1 MIKVLAAVAFCFA
14 LVFGVD
20 NELNLDKNQ
29 TVASQMTQTG
39 DDVNLTP
46 NYHGLQE
53 LNSNDTNLSDANL
66 NMSKDHPARPHIDL
80 SFNSLFINAHIVVKI
95 VVGILIL
102 FSIITWTIFIVKFS
116 EFKIAFYRLK
126 KDEAVIKTTSNLK
139 NLNFP
144 KNSFARYF
152 INEIEDESS
161 KSVKFSENMKSRV
174 KQRFELKKTAFAGA
188 MKERVAVLASIG
200 SSAPFIGLFGTV
212 WGIMNSFVGI
222 ANSDNASLSVVAPG
236 IAEALFATALG
247 LAAAIPAVLIY
258 NYLVRTAVNFN
269 SRLARLSAEIYLI
282 FDRNVDGYE
291 R

>member
-1 MIKVLAAVAFCFA
+1 MIKTLAAAAFCFA
-14 LVFGVD
+14 LVFGAD
-20 NELNLDKNQ
+20 NELNLDENQ
-29 TVASQMTQTG
+29 TAASQMTQTG
-39 DDVNLTP
+39 GDINSTP
-46 NYHGLQE
+46 NDRGLQE
-53 LNSNDTNLSDANL
+53 LNSNDTNLSGANL
-66 NMSKDHPARPHIDL
+66 NMPKDQIAQLHIDL
-80 SFNSLFINAHIVVKI
+80 SFNSLFRNAHIVVKI
-95 VVGILIL
+95 VVDILIL
-102 FSIITWTIFIVKFS
+102 FSIVTWTIFIVKFS
-116 EFKIAFYRLK
+116 QFKIAFHRLK
-126 KDEAVIKTTSNLK
+126 KDEAVIKAASNLK

-144 KNSFARYF
+144 KNSFARCF
-152 INEIEDESS
+152 ISEIEDESG
-161 KSVKFSENMKSRV
+161 KSVKSSENMRSRV
-174 KQRFELKKTAFAGA
+174 KQRFDLKKTAFAGA

-282 FDRNVDGYE
+282 FDRNADGYE

>member
-1 MIKVLAAVAFCFA
+1 MIKVLADVAFCFA

-126 KDEAVIKTTSNLK
+126 KDEAVIKTASNLRR
-139 NLNFP
+139 
-144 KNSFARYF
+144 AM
-152 INEIEDESS
+152 I
-161 KSVKFSENMKSRV
+161 KF
-174 KQRFELKKTAFAGA
+174 
-188 MKERVAVLASIG
+188 
-200 SSAPFIGLFGTV
+200 
-212 WGIMNSFVGI
+212 
-222 ANSDNASLSVVAPG
+222 ASLNSANFKFDKF
-236 IAEALFATALG
+236 AEF
-247 LAAAIPAVLIY
+247 
-258 NYLVRTAVNFN
+258 
-269 SRLARLSAEIYLI
+269 
-282 FDRNVDGYE
+282 
-291 R
+291 

>member
-1 MIKVLAAVAFCFA
+1 M
-14 LVFGVD
+14 
-20 NELNLDKNQ
+20 
-29 TVASQMTQTG
+29 
-39 DDVNLTP
+39 
-46 NYHGLQE
+46 
-53 LNSNDTNLSDANL
+53 
-66 NMSKDHPARPHIDL
+66 
-80 SFNSLFINAHIVVKI
+80 
-95 VVGILIL
+95 VGILIL

-188 MKERVAVLASIG
+188 MKERMAVLASIG

-282 FDRNVDGYE
+282 FDRNADGYE

>member
-1 MIKVLAAVAFCFA
+1 M
-14 LVFGVD
+14 
-20 NELNLDKNQ
+20 
-29 TVASQMTQTG
+29 
-39 DDVNLTP
+39 
-46 NYHGLQE
+46 
-53 LNSNDTNLSDANL
+53 
-66 NMSKDHPARPHIDL
+66 
-80 SFNSLFINAHIVVKI
+80 
-95 VVGILIL
+95 
-102 FSIITWTIFIVKFS
+102 
-116 EFKIAFYRLK
+116 
-126 KDEAVIKTTSNLK
+126 K

-188 MKERVAVLASIG
+188 MKERMAVLASIG

-282 FDRNVDGYE
+282 FDRNADGYE